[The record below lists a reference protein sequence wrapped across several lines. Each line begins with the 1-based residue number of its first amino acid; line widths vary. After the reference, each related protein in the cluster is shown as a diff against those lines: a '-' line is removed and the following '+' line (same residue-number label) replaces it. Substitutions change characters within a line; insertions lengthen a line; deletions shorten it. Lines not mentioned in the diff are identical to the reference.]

1 MPHAARRPL
10 LTTSPRPLPRPK
22 ARWRR
27 LHLLYARALR
37 DTLSTRPLALRD
49 GRAVRRLQRQLE
61 AQLAALVH
69 GAEALRQARPPPQ
82 RPESPSPAR
91 TPLQR
96 SSPAQARQLAAP
108 CTGYAFV
115 TFRRAQDAAKCVR
128 HFELIR
134 RHERS
139 RDGASDNVDFR
150 QLYYRSTHADPR
162 ARTLWTSS
170 VAPDLLLTRSGC
182 VCPRR
187 SKLDV
192 SRACEPSDIIWQN
205 LQHGRGAMRK
215 QNLKTTSL
223 VLLVSLVSTSLI
235 TLVNVL
241 VQTDHVAPGPLTT
254 VWVTAVII
262 LSNVIIFAMVRAL
275 AAPSPRPLS
284 SSRPTSRP
292 TFRRPPADLAAIS
305 PRSRRALPRC
315 PTSRSTRSFT
325 TTARR
330 SRRTCSSRW
339 PSSKCVRRDLARS
352 PTISE
357 HPPPAPPLQVF
368 NTTIATLIFLVISW

>member
-1 MPHAARRPL
+1 M
-10 LTTSPRPLPRPK
+10 
-22 ARWRR
+22 
-27 LHLLYARALR
+27 
-37 DTLSTRPLALRD
+37 
-49 GRAVRRLQRQLE
+49 
-61 AQLAALVH
+61 
-69 GAEALRQARPPPQ
+69 
-82 RPESPSPAR
+82 
-91 TPLQR
+91 
-96 SSPAQARQLAAP
+96 
-108 CTGYAFV
+108 
-115 TFRRAQDAAKCVR
+115 
-128 HFELIR
+128 
-134 RHERS
+134 
-139 RDGASDNVDFR
+139 
-150 QLYYRSTHADPR
+150 
-162 ARTLWTSS
+162 
-170 VAPDLLLTRSGC
+170 
-182 VCPRR
+182 PRR

-368 NTTIATLIFLVISW
+368 NTTIATLIFLVISWYAPTPSSCPAAANATLLPPPPPPPPSPQCFGALPLGSDELWAWGVHPDCVQHWYTTGAFVLINALFGDLTAILFIIELVRPDKLITRYVLAPRAATQVEMNALYAQDAAFYLPFRYQLTLKIVCLTLAFCPAIRRPPGP